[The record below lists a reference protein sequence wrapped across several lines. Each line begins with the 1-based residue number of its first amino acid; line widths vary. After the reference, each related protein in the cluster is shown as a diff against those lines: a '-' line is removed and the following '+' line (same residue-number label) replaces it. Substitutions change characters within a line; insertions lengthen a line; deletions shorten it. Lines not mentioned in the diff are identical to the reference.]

1 MSWISS
7 IIDTIKPY
15 VGDAAAIETGNPA
28 FAEVGNS
35 GGGGGNVTSQPS
47 QSLPD
52 ISGNIKYGSEL
63 FMQDITEAAI
73 YIVIGI
79 IILVAIAAIIAPSQ
93 SEVQSIAGT
102 AALAA

>member
-7 IIDTIKPY
+7 IINTIKPY
-15 VGDAAAIETGNPA
+15 IGDAAAIETGNPA

-35 GGGGGNVTSQPS
+35 GGGGNVTAQPS

-73 YIVIGI
+73 YLVIGI
-79 IILVAIAAIIAPSQ
+79 IILIAIAAIIAPSQ
-93 SEVQSIAGT
+93 SEVESVVGS